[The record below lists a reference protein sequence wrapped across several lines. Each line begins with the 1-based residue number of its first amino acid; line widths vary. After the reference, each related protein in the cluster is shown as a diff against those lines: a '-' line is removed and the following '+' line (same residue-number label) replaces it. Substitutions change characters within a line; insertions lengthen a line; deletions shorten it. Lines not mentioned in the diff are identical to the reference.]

1 MHNFLMPSACKL
13 SQLMNLLSKIKL

>member
-1 MHNFLMPSACKL
+1 MPSACKL